1 MRLKDI
7 GISLRDEKK
16 VLRNGMILL
25 VFAAVL
31 VLVLMRFDQ
40 VWGAVLTVVGTV
52 APVFYGIVLAYI
64 LNVFVHFFEDVAFK
78 PLRNVKSKLWKRV
91 RRPLAV
97 ALAYLLVAL
106 VLVPII
112 AFIIPGL
119 IESMGILADTVQQT
133 VPGYV
138 TSAMDW
144 LNEFAQENDLTFIQ
158 DFLRNF
164 NWSNVLS
171 SASAVLRDFLS
182 SLVGV
187 TINVASGVFAA
198 VMGFIFSVYMLMG
211 KEKLLRGVKS
221 TLLAFLPRP
230 TAQKIG
236 QIATLTNR
244 MFFNFIRGQL
254 LECVILGSLCYV
266 GMSILQL
273 DYALLISSVVT
284 LGALIPILGA
294 YIGAAVGV
302 LILLLVHPIDALIFL
317 IFLLILQQVEGNMI
331 YPRVVGSSIGLPP
344 LWTLFAVVF
353 WGGVLGIPGILF
365 GTPATAVIYQL
376 LRTSV
381 RTRLRQRN
389 IDPKDPQFPLPPEE
403 DEASQ
408 PSDQQRLDDV

>member
-106 VLVPII
+106 VLVSII

-119 IESMGILADTVQQT
+119 IESMGILADTVQQA

-381 RTRLRQRN
+381 RSRLRQRN